1 MTIRNWRAKMTR
13 TEYCK
18 CNAQVAYVPNTLTIL
33 SFTDVA
39 ITSWTAPAYVTNVEY
54 LVVGGGG
61 GGGGAYDTGSGGG
74 GGGGLVLSGTLNV
87 VPGYTYSVVVG
98 AGGTG
103 GTGTGTTPLGVV
115 PAISGTDTNGL
126 AGGLSSFD
134 AIVALGGGGGYRSR
148 EYSGGRGFGG
158 SVAIILTAPT
168 GGNGSDDRSYGV
180 NGGGGG
186 GNGSAGGSSTLTPQ
200 QLKTGGSGLT
210 KNISGSN
217 VTYGAGGV
225 GGQID
230 VSLAGSI
237 GATNTGNGGGGAT
250 CVSFDSK
257 SGGNGGSGIVILKYY
272 V

>member
-1 MTIRNWRAKMTR
+1 MTTRNWRSKMLR
-13 TEYCK
+13 SECK
-18 CNAQVAYVPNTLTIL
+18 SNTFICDKRLAYVPNTLTIL

-39 ITSWTAPAYVTNVEY
+39 ITSWTAPAYVSNVEY

-61 GGGGAYDTGSGGG
+61 GGGAAYDTGSGGG

-98 AGGTG
+98 SGGNG
-103 GTGTGTTPLGVV
+103 GAADRTVV
-115 PAISGTDTNGL
+115 PYEYNGNN
-126 AGGLSSFD
+126 GGQSSFD

-158 SVAIILTAPT
+158 SAAIILTAPT
-168 GGNGSDDRSYGV
+168 GGNGSDNRSFGV
-180 NGGGGG
+180 DGGGGG

-200 QLKTGGSGLT
+200 QLKTGGSGLI
-210 KNISGSN
+210 KNIAGSN

-230 VSLAGSI
+230 VSLAGSN
-237 GATNTGNGGGGAT
+237 AVNNTGNGGQGAT
-250 CVSFDSK
+250 SVSYDAT
-257 SGGNGGSGIVILKYY
+257 SGGKGGSGIVILKYY